1 MERITVN
8 DIPLW
13 GKFTVIS
20 ITTKKVLHSF
30 DGEGHG
36 DISPD
41 VAFRSVAAMYASDD
55 TTIIEVED

>member
-8 DIPLW
+8 DIPIW
-13 GKFTVIS
+13 GKFTVLD

-36 DISPD
+36 DIAPD
-41 VAFRSVAAMYASDD
+41 IANRSIIAMYASNDEI
-55 TTIIEVED
+55 IIEV

>member
-8 DIPLW
+8 DIPIW

-20 ITTKKVLHSF
+20 ITTKKVLHAF

-41 VAFRSVAAMYASDD
+41 VAIRSVIAIYASDD